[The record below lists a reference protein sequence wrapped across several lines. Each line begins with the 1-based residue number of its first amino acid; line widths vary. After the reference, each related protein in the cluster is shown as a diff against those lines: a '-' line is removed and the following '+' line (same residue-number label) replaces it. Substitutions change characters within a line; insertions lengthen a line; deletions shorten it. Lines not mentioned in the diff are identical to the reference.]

1 MRGWPALKDR
11 SGHRVVEGPLRRV
24 TVAPP
29 GQGIRKDVLVPG
41 QVAGHKKD
49 VGLPALCP
57 DVQCQMAQRRGLGP
71 AHLVVIGNRGGI
83 VGNDIH
89 SSALQLR

>member
-11 SGHRVVEGPLRRV
+11 SGHHVVEGPLRRV

-29 GQGIRKDVLVPG
+29 GQGIRKDVLVLG

-49 VGLPALCP
+49 VVLPAPCP
-57 DVQCQMAQRRGLGP
+57 DVQCQTAQRRGLDP
-71 AHLVVIGNRGGI
+71 AHLVDIGNRGGI
-83 VGNDIH
+83 DGNDIH
-89 SSALQLR
+89 ISALQLR

>member
-1 MRGWPALKDR
+1 MWGWPALKDR

-24 TVAPP
+24 TVVLP

-49 VGLPALCP
+49 VVLPAPCP
-57 DVQCQMAQRRGLGP
+57 DVQCQAAQRRGLGP
-71 AHLVVIGNRGGI
+71 TLLVVVLSEITSTAVPCN
-83 VGNDIH
+83 
-89 SSALQLR
+89 